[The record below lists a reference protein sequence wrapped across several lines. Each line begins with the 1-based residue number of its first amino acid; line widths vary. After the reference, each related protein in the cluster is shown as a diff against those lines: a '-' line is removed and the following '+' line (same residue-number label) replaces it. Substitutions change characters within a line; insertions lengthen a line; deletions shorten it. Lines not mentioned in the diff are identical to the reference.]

1 MWYLVDVIDVLL
13 VLTMMGPIDW
23 RRTHGYL
30 RWVLSGGIRGCF
42 SCFVLT
48 SDDVVIAT
56 RHCVFCRHEAWVIDA
71 VTDEGFLLDAIGISE
86 HTAVGWSLE

>member
-1 MWYLVDVIDVLL
+1 M
-13 VLTMMGPIDW
+13 
-23 RRTHGYL
+23 
-30 RWVLSGGIRGCF
+30 
-42 SCFVLT
+42 LT